1 MNFWNY
7 VLAIDENGRIFRSTQ
22 GHMQDRALLGYVD
35 LFAAEHGVDA
45 GSQTGFL
52 RELKKEPEGF
62 SDNPVLGVIEMQAHG
77 VERET
82 LTPPGIICKE
92 LSEV

>member
-1 MNFWNY
+1 MYFWNY
-7 VLAIDENGRIFRSTQ
+7 VLAIDENGRILGSTQ

-35 LFAAEHGVDA
+35 LLPTEHRVDA

-52 RELKKEPEGF
+52 RELKKQPYSFIG
-62 SDNPVLGVIEMQAHG
+62 NPVLGVIEMQAHG

-92 LSEV
+92 LS